1 MARDSLFG
9 ETILWSGRS
18 KAVTVPFVHKVAA
31 IVGAVVSFV
40 TLCYA
45 VVFALALRVPV
56 GGMIVFAAWCALL
69 AVAAWR
75 VPLWWRSQVE
85 YIVTDKHV
93 IWRRGRLR
101 RSIEIRA
108 ISYALIRWSARDR
121 SVGDLVLVRAVP
133 TGALRRTLSLTLS
146 DVLAPDR
153 LWAIVR
159 GVTPSAPLGDGERPL
174 AQRLDEGERVL
185 WSAIPLASPWTTRR
199 AATAILSALAA
210 IAFANAL
217 ARSVPSFAKI
227 LRAHALPPAMLAVL
241 IAGAALGLLLLL
253 AVAVAVGYAALWRP
267 LRLARATRYFVTN
280 ARVLIRRGDEELH
293 LDRTRIA
300 YVIDAPLGGA
310 APHDPGGLHDVFLV
324 LDGPQARAMATSGAF
339 GGEDAG
345 VLRPVFS
352 AIVDVDTVNG
362 ILAESAPLRRA
373 A

>member
-18 KAVTVPFVHKVAA
+18 KAVTVPLVNKVAA
-31 IVGAVVSFV
+31 LVSAIVSFV
-40 TLCYA
+40 TLSYA
-45 VVFALALRVPV
+45 LVFALALRVHV
-56 GGMIVFAAWCALL
+56 GSMLAFAAVCALM

-75 VPLWWRSQVE
+75 VPLWWRAQLE

-108 ISYALIRWSARDR
+108 ISYARIRWSKKDA
-121 SVGDLVLVRAVP
+121 SMGDLVLERAVP

-146 DVLAPDR
+146 DVMAPDR

-185 WSAIPLASPWTTRR
+185 WSAIPLASPWTARR
-199 AATAILSALAA
+199 AATAILGALVA
-210 IAFANAL
+210 IAFGNAL

-227 LRAHALPPAMLAVL
+227 LRAHALPPSMFAVL
-241 IAGAALGLLLLL
+241 VAGAALGLLLLL
-253 AVAVAVGYAALWRP
+253 AVAIAVGYAALWRP

-280 ARVLIRRGDEELH
+280 ARVLIRRGSEELH
-293 LDRTRIA
+293 LDRSRIA
-300 YVIDAPLGGA
+300 YVIDAPLDGA
-310 APHDPGGLHDVFLV
+310 ASKDPGGLHDVFLV
-324 LDGPQARAMATSGAF
+324 LDGPQARAMATSVAF
-339 GGEDAG
+339 GGEGAG

-352 AIVDVDTVNG
+352 AIVDAETVNG
-362 ILAESAPLRRA
+362 ILAESAGLRKA